1 MSFYVTVVL
10 KTWLCWTSNIAG
22 FYYRQKDT
30 TGTSL
35 VAQWLRIRR
44 GWGFDP
50 WSRKIP
56 HAMGK
61 LNQCATTSEA
71 RTP

>member
-44 GWGFDP
+44 GWVLWLDRSLDLSLAGADF
-50 WSRKIP
+50 
-56 HAMGK
+56 
-61 LNQCATTSEA
+61 
-71 RTP
+71 